1 MFIPVNIFGKKR
13 IDDEKDRQIRELRA
27 TFPSIRRPNNDNEVF
42 EIIFEID
49 RSYNTLR
56 VYLQPDFPAS
66 KPGLQTT
73 ETAFILSKTQSRSE
87 NTWEK

>member
-13 IDDEKDRQIRELRA
+13 IDDEKERQIRDLRA
-27 TFPSIRRPNNDNEVF
+27 TFPSLRRPNNDNEVF

-66 KPGLQTT
+66 KPGLLTT
-73 ETAFILSKTQSRSE
+73 VHAFFIHE
-87 NTWEK
+87 